1 MRQDC
6 KCVIFKHIRN
16 RDRNPKEKWYVVKEG
31 NLKLIEMKLCWKIK
45 MKCMCRK
52 VNV

>member
-1 MRQDC
+1 MGQDC

-16 RDRNPKEKWYVVKEG
+16 RDRNPKEKRRVVREG
-31 NLKLIEMKLCWKIK
+31 NLKLIEMKLCRKIK

-52 VNV
+52 GNV